1 MRKVNIK
8 EAVNTIKNH
17 TYNYTDNLININ
29 NHDFKSI
36 LVTKVSHEDLL
47 IWYMKYEIWYSI
59 KMDVLNIMIEANIQQ

>member
-8 EAVNTIKNH
+8 EAVNTTKNH

-36 LVTKVSHEDLL
+36 LVTKVSHEDLI
-47 IWYMKYEIWYSI
+47 IWYMKYEI
-59 KMDVLNIMIEANIQQ
+59 